1 MHRINAERIRNVV
14 REDMSR
20 FEQGEDPRVILA
32 RVNERIVAYQAD
44 GLDVPAELLRLNQA
58 LAAECAS
65 QSQGR

>member
-1 MHRINAERIRNVV
+1 MQWVNSERIRNFV

-20 FEQGEDPRVILA
+20 LEQGEDPRAILA

-44 GLDVPAELLRLNQA
+44 GLDVPPELLRLNMA